1 MKKSYD
7 VGPRYLELFRALIK
21 EKMGIYY
28 SPCKDYLLDSKLK
41 KLLRKSNHHNIKEL
55 YEAIKNEDREHFETF
70 VKYITTNH
78 TFFYRESEHLTLL
91 RQQIL
96 ANRRSQNYIWCAA
109 ASTGEEVYS
118 IIIELL
124 EHKIENFLI
133 VATDINRNVLRQ
145 MKQGVYSEERLK
157 YLSDSVRKRYFTEQK
172 DEMGTKYLVKDFMRK
187 YYVIKRL
194 NLIEKIRFEKHFHY
208 IFCRN
213 VLIYFDKETQRKV
226 ILNILENLHDDGL
239 LFIGHSETLLHM
251 SERLTLLNASVYK
264 KRD

>member
-1 MKKSYD
+1 MKNSYD
-7 VGPRYLELFRALIK
+7 VGPRYLELFRNLIK

-28 SPCKDYLLDSKLK
+28 SPAKDYLLESKLK
-41 KLLRKSNHHNIKEL
+41 KLLRKGGHQNIKEL
-55 YEAIKNEDREHFETF
+55 YEVIKNEDREHFETF

-78 TFFYRESEHLTLL
+78 TFFYRESEHLTFL

-96 ANRRSQNYIWCAA
+96 VNRRRQNYIWCAA

-124 EHKIENFLI
+124 EHNIENFLI

-145 MKQGVYSEERLK
+145 MKQGLYSEERLK
-157 YLSDSVRKRYFTEQK
+157 YLSQNIRNKYFTVHK
-172 DEMGTKYLVKDFMRK
+172 DEMGVRYQVKDFMRQ

-213 VLIYFDKETQRKV
+213 VLIYFDKETQKKV
-226 ILNILENLHDDGL
+226 ILNIMENLQDDGL

-264 KRD
+264 KRE